1 MKKGKIFLMSLLA
14 LLVSSISLTSCGQN
28 VDSSKNSGNSTSII
42 RDPDEVYVSSIEVVN
57 PPKKTNYIPL
67 EEAFNSEGMIIKA
80 TWSDGYV
87 EDNVSPGK
95 YYVEPS
101 GILPEGIDHVTI
113 HYGDAS
119 VDVSISTSEE
129 KALYIKQVP
138 VKTDYTVGEEF
149 VVDGLILGYQI
160 GEDKRDIENYD
171 ISKVIFNKKP
181 LTKQD
186 KFVKVTYEGISINVP
201 INVHNETLKIEL
213 EDNSIMTYG
222 EGTLVDGKGKK
233 TPGSKLAIKKLE
245 SGKYVVGSAK
255 DEYETYEEAYEVAY
269 NKTTTAGKTMV
280 KQASSGDFLAFLDG
294 TGASFTI
301 NLKNVTSAS
310 NELYIRGASNW
321 VTNMQNWTPYQVGDI
336 YLKDFMTV
344 EVNGV
349 EHSLKDDL
357 VLHGCGD
364 GTKGDHSYWTNWET
378 LDLGKITLNP
388 ALEINTIKF
397 TVAIDKGLD
406 ENDTYKYMYNNNGM
420 YAFGQYDYV
429 LLEDVE

>member
-42 RDPDEVYVSSIEVVN
+42 RDPDEVYVSSIEVVK
-57 PPKKTNYIPL
+57 PPKKTKYIPL
-67 EEAFNSEGMIIKA
+67 EEAFNSEGMVIKA
-80 TWSDGYV
+80 IWSDGYV
-87 EDNVSPGK
+87 EDNVSASK

-101 GILPEGIDHVTI
+101 GVLPVGIDHVTV
-113 HYGDAS
+113 HYGD
-119 VDVSISTSEE
+119 
-129 KALYIKQVP
+129 
-138 VKTDYTVGEEF
+138 
-149 VVDGLILGYQI
+149 
-160 GEDKRDIENYD
+160 
-171 ISKVIFNKKP
+171 
-181 LTKQD
+181 
-186 KFVKVTYEGISINVP
+186 
-201 INVHNETLKIEL
+201 
-213 EDNSIMTYG
+213 
-222 EGTLVDGKGKK
+222 
-233 TPGSKLAIKKLE
+233 
-245 SGKYVVGSAK
+245 
-255 DEYETYEEAYEVAY
+255 
-269 NKTTTAGKTMV
+269 
-280 KQASSGDFLAFLDG
+280 
-294 TGASFTI
+294 
-301 NLKNVTSAS
+301 
-310 NELYIRGASNW
+310 ASNW

-406 ENDTYKYMYNNNGM
+406 ENGTYKYMYNNNGM